1 MKKSLFFLAVASF
14 ALLLLS
20 PAVLFSQAARVLIS
34 SSSKTLSWF
43 PIFVAKEK
51 GFYKDEALDV
61 DFVIMNNRLAL
72 QALVAGDL
80 AYTTAV
86 GSVVRGAL
94 RGLPMRVVMTLSEQP
109 NFALIAKPGIKSID
123 GLKGKVLGVTSFG
136 ASTDTMGRAL
146 LHKFKLNVGKEV
158 QILAVG
164 PGVNRIAALKAGVID
179 AALIEAPY
187 NLMLQEEGF
196 TKILFVGDHIRSPYS
211 GLATTLERIQKHQ
224 SEIRR
229 LIKATLRG
237 IQYTKNHRQ
246 ESATLISKWAGMEYS
261 LAEGSFDMVVKTW
274 LDRGVPSTEG
284 INTLM
289 EELKGELKL
298 DSLPDSSRVFEW
310 DFVQR

>member
-1 MKKSLFFLAVASF
+1 MRKSSLSLGVASF
-14 ALLLLS
+14 ALSLLL
-20 PAVLFSQAARVLIS
+20 PALLFSQTPRVFIS

-43 PIFVAKEK
+43 PIFMAKEK
-51 GFYKDEALDV
+51 GFYKDEGLDV
-61 DFVIMNNRLAL
+61 DFIIMNNRLAL

-298 DSLPDSSRVFEW
+298 DSLPDSSRIFEW